1 MGAYSSSPRTPTATE
16 PKMSQEESP
25 MRSYRYHFVAAAA
38 LLCLLPAAIFAQ
50 ESPMKRTINAPP
62 KPSGTT
68 PRTPDGHPDLTGVW
82 NGLGDNLNGVPNQL
96 ANDGVSVDSEN
107 SSHDIPTGTPIAT
120 FPRNTTR
127 GLNNEQAERAA
138 SLLRRVGSNRPI
150 YKPQYWQ
157 MVKEFDENANEE
169 DPSNN
174 CMPAGIP
181 RAGIPSYI
189 GQYPNYF
196 VFIYPGQGG
205 LIATQTM
212 YRMIPADGRKHTPL
226 DDLDGTYTGEA
237 IAHWEGDTLVVDTW
251 GFNSSTWFDQ
261 IGGYFH
267 SENMHVIE
275 RFHRDGNTLT
285 WTATVEDPE
294 VLLEPWTTTP
304 RVELLNPKPG
314 AMLPESQ
321 PCSERDLAHT
331 VTKEHH

>member
-1 MGAYSSSPRTPTATE
+1 
-16 PKMSQEESP
+16 MST
-25 MRSYRYHFVAAAA
+25 RGVRAI
-38 LLCLLPAAIFAQ
+38 LAAIAAICLVPAIIVGQ
-50 ESPMKRTINAPP
+50 DSPQSRRTSNAPP

-68 PRTPDGHPDLTGVW
+68 PRAADGHPDLTGVW
-82 NGLGDNLNGVPNQL
+82 NGFGDNLHGVPNQI
-96 ANDGVSVDSEN
+96 ANNGVAIESE
-107 SSHDIPTGTPIAT
+107 SSAHDLHNGLPIAV

-127 GLNNEQAERAA
+127 GLNNEQSERAA

-150 YKPQYWQ
+150 YKPEYWQ
-157 MVKEFDENANEE
+157 MVKDLDKNANEE

-181 RAGIPSYI
+181 RAGMPSYI
-189 GQYPNYF
+189 GQMPGYF
-196 VFIYPGQGG
+196 IFIYPGEGG

-212 YRMIPADGRKHTPL
+212 YRMIPINGKHTPL
-226 DDLDGTYTGEA
+226 QDLDGTYTGES
-237 IAHWEGDTLVVDTW
+237 IAHWDGDMLVVDSW
-251 GFNSSTWFDQ
+251 GFISNTWFDQ

-285 WTATVEDPE
+285 WTATVEDPD

-304 RVELLNPKPG
+304 RVALLNPRPD
-314 AMLPESQ
+314 AILPESL
-321 PCSERDLAHT
+321 PCSERDLGHI

>member
-1 MGAYSSSPRTPTATE
+1 
-16 PKMSQEESP
+16 

-38 LLCLLPAAIFAQ
+38 LLCLLPAVVFAQ
-50 ESPMKRTINAPP
+50 DSSPMKRTINAPP

-68 PRTPDGHPDLTGVW
+68 PRTPDGHPDLSGVW

-120 FPRNTTR
+120 FPRNATH

-138 SLLRRVGSNRPI
+138 ALLRRVGSNKPI

-157 MVKEFDENANEE
+157 MVKEFDENSNEE

-196 VFIYPGQGG
+196 IFIYPGQGG

-226 DDLDGTYTGEA
+226 DDLDGTYTGEG
-237 IAHWEGDTLVVDTW
+237 IAHWEGDTLVVDTY

-285 WTATVEDPE
+285 WTATVEDPD

-304 RVELLNPKPG
+304 RVALLNPKPG